1 MSCARKAL
9 KLEALRTLQNNF
21 QFQCHSL
28 TKPRLLFQDSDK
40 IYYKIIR
47 CYDHTAMTTNGD
59 SFTVLHCL
67 LLLLAKTQL
76 QNIMVVSRIM
86 YSEHAWQTRAQ
97 KVWNRREYTEP
108 AGSGSLVHGTPQMT
122 SWHTWWKM
130 GGASGIE
137 LNSRQAQR
145 LATTDLSSNRLN
157 FGLPSVVCLRCAV
170 STRNLNKP
178 GELCK
183 VPRTLNIEPKYGETR
198 RSKYDNTVHVCVS
211 EFIGLLSHTK
221 PPGVLKVRRTDWSP
235 PGL

>member
-1 MSCARKAL
+1 M
-9 KLEALRTLQNNF
+9 LRSHRNDHKWRFIYSSPLLITIISKDTTSEYHGCITYYVF
-21 QFQCHSL
+21 WACL
-28 TKPRLLFQDSDK
+28 TKHVRRRFG
-40 IYYKIIR
+40 IGG
-47 CYDHTAMTTNGD
+47 N
-59 SFTVLHCL
+59 
-67 LLLLAKTQL
+67 TQ
-76 QNIMVVSRIM
+76 
-86 YSEHAWQTRAQ
+86 
-97 KVWNRREYTEP
+97 P

-145 LATTDLSSNRLN
+145 LATIDLSSNRLN

-211 EFIGLLSHTK
+211 EFTGLLSHTK